1 MGNRGDREMSGTT
14 GGFLTKSIILLG
26 LVLISMGGSMYL
38 GKGLGRN
45 IMAMTRSNLE
55 THFPQAGSSES
66 ADDGGYVLDVVSG
79 RTSFG
84 YDSEEFGANQ
94 FPREWADPTEEEFA
108 ETGEEANVEITV
120 LDEGGEEAA
129 ANAEEGGEE
138 SAAESDSRSSDR
150 SRIFDLG
157 VEAAYRIQ
165 IGIYSERANA
175 ESVWSD
181 LTQAGYD
188 ASVST
193 YNDGDQVRYRVAVG
207 MYKSREEADR
217 VAEELRS
224 MNFDAYVYQVQ

>member
-1 MGNRGDREMSGTT
+1 MSGTT

-45 IMAMTRSNLE
+45 IMALTRSNIE
-55 THFPQAGSSES
+55 TRFPQAGTSES
-66 ADDGGYVLDVVSG
+66 ADDGGYVLDMVSG

-84 YDSEEFGANQ
+84 YDSDEFGANP
-94 FPREWADPTEEEFA
+94 FPREWADPTEEEFT
-108 ETGEEANVEITV
+108 ETSEEATVDITV
-120 LDEGGEEAA
+120 LDEDGEEAT
-129 ANAEEGGEE
+129 ANAEEGGEATE
-138 SAAESDSRSSDR
+138 ETAEEVGSQSSDR
-150 SRIFDLG
+150 SRIFNLG

-165 IGIYSERANA
+165 VGTFSERANA
-175 ESVWSD
+175 ESVWSS

-224 MNFDAYVYQVQ
+224 MNFDAWVYQVQ